1 MKEISTLV
9 FLVNKIRSEVTN
21 QSFRGYYE
29 HENYLIE
36 DQEQD
41 SPPEC
46 AVNALLNYARS
57 LEVNKSKAIGDLEW
71 VLN

>member
-1 MKEISTLV
+1 MQKISTLI

-21 QSFRGYYE
+21 RSFNGFYE
-29 HENYLIE
+29 NENYLI
-36 DQEQD
+36 DNQEQD
-41 SPPEC
+41 SPPES

-57 LEVNKSKAIGDLEW
+57 LEVSKSKAIGDLEW

>member
-21 QSFRGYYE
+21 QSFRGFYE
-29 HENYLIE
+29 NENYLIE
-36 DQEQD
+36 DHKQD
-41 SPPEC
+41 SPPDS
-46 AVNALLNYARS
+46 AVNALLSYARS
-57 LEVNKSKAIGDLEW
+57 LEVSKSKAIGDLEW

>member
-1 MKEISTLV
+1 MQKISTLI

-21 QSFRGYYE
+21 RSFKGFYE
-29 HENYLIE
+29 NENYLI
-36 DQEQD
+36 DNQEQD
-41 SPPEC
+41 SPPES

-57 LEVNKSKAIGDLEW
+57 LEVSKSKAIGDLEW